1 MFGLGKLL
9 YVIILSVNGIAVLSE
24 DRFLKRI
31 GWSSAAP
38 NQFQQPYGI
47 QTNGSDQS
55 IKTRL
60 ITLISAIR
68 TLLRLPLIFINTLII
83 LYELILGWCMLSC
96 YRWFPSILRIT
107 LRILYHRY
115 HVIYINSSPFRQSLS
130 FAFWCQINIHEIK
143 VVKTSS
149 LFHYL
154 HFHIFLSFPA
164 WFPVPPATRS
174 LANGP

>member
-83 LYELILGWCMLSC
+83 LYELILG
-96 YRWFPSILRIT
+96 
-107 LRILYHRY
+107 
-115 HVIYINSSPFRQSLS
+115 
-130 FAFWCQINIHEIK
+130 
-143 VVKTSS
+143 
-149 LFHYL
+149 
-154 HFHIFLSFPA
+154 
-164 WFPVPPATRS
+164 
-174 LANGP
+174 